1 MRTLVHYLLLANFWL
16 IYYLK
21 VEVTKYEELEEVHAE
36 VKLKQLLWD
45 SLDQWDQTVQ
55 DWMVVRTLIIAR
67 GLLLGVV
74 GCCKW
79 AKELFDLCGTV
90 TVNYVFV
97 SFFNLLVYQ

>member
-1 MRTLVHYLLLANFWL
+1 
-16 IYYLK
+16 LK

-74 GCCKW
+74 GCCK
-79 AKELFDLCGTV
+79 
-90 TVNYVFV
+90 
-97 SFFNLLVYQ
+97 